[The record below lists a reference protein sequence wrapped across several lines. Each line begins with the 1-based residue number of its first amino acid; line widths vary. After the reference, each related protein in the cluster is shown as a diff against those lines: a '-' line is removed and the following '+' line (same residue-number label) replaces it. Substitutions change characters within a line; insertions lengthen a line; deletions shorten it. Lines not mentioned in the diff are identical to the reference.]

1 MRKMFPNFGVRNIA
15 LFYWVTLFVNGWFI
29 LPNWV
34 FYFRQYISQTQVG
47 VVEGIAVLI
56 GILMEVPSGVLAD
69 LLGKRNTIVAG
80 SIFQLASCLIL
91 INSREFT
98 HFILGNAVM
107 FIGFAFHS
115 GAIEAL
121 AYDSLKEKGQANNYS
136 EVIGKSSSII
146 IAATLI
152 STFVGGY
159 LYGIAP
165 QAPFYAWIVF
175 LLLSIVLLLFMTEP
189 SVDSAK
195 FNVRNYIIHL
205 QEGTKTIFQANLK
218 NLLIPIFTFAI
229 FIKLYQG
236 IVRQSTAAY
245 FGYTGET
252 FGYLFSLISVPAIY
266 ASFQFGKIRTL
277 LGDKK
282 LILVNLISFTSAF
295 IIASFTRNPWVGASF
310 YLIINLI
317 ENIARPLTSSLIN
330 ESVDSKHRATAL
342 STLALF
348 SQIPYIVLV
357 LFFASMTDQAHLSQ
371 LFTLYWISLL
381 GVTVYSLVFVKKAE
395 RYSATISPKTT
406 T

>member
-1 MRKMFPNFGVRNIA
+1 MRKIFPTFGVRNIS
-15 LFYWVTLFVNGWFI
+15 LYYWLTLFVNGWFI

-34 FYFRQYISQTQVG
+34 FYFRQYITQTQVG

-69 LLGKRNTIVAG
+69 LLGKRNTIIAG
-80 SIFQLASCLIL
+80 SIFQLISCLIL
-91 INSREFT
+91 INSREFA

-115 GAIEAL
+115 GATEAL
-121 AYDSLKEKGQANNYS
+121 AYDSLKEKDQAGNYS

-159 LYGIAP
+159 LYGLAP

-175 LLLSIVLLLFMTEP
+175 LFLSIILLLCMTEP
-189 SVDSAK
+189 SIDSVK
-195 FNVRNYIIHL
+195 FNVRNYLIHL
-205 QEGTKTIFQANLK
+205 QEGTRTIFQANLK

-252 FGYLFSLISVPAIY
+252 FGYLFSLISLPAIY
-266 ASFQFGKIRTL
+266 ASFQFGQLRTY

-282 LILVNLISFTSAF
+282 LILLSLGSFTMAF
-295 IIASFTRNPWVGASF
+295 FIASLTRNFWIGASF
-310 YLIINLI
+310 YLVINLI

-348 SQIPYIVLV
+348 SQIPYIMLV
-357 LFFASMTDQAHLSQ
+357 LFFAFMTEQSKLPK
-371 LFTLYWISLL
+371 LFTIYWVVLL
-381 GVTVYSLVFVKKAE
+381 GVLIHSMIFVRAHP
-395 RYSATISPKTT
+395 ISPKK
-406 T
+406 